1 MTKLVKSIIE
11 KCMKENLRAYEGE
24 SYCEFLIIPKE
35 KKYDGFWGE
44 NGYNEILI
52 LTGSLDKHE
61 WKIVSSDSD
70 VLNLM
75 DLKNANFD
83 VPTDYECLRLFFGHP
98 VKITS
103 TLSACMLCGENE
115 NMISVKS
122 ADQIY
127 DNLFNDTFGM
137 KKYEKYKKAMLNG
150 KSLYQW
156 AVLWML
162 MTNDD
167 FFNVYGFNF
176 NPHQYPG
183 LYEIARRDVFSEEY
197 RK

>member
-24 SYCEFLIIPKE
+24 SYSEFLIIPKE

-52 LTGSLDKHE
+52 LAGSLDKNE

-103 TLSACMLCGENE
+103 TLSACMLCGERMGNW
-115 NMISVKS
+115 
-122 ADQIY
+122 
-127 DNLFNDTFGM
+127 ND
-137 KKYEKYKKAMLNG
+137 
-150 KSLYQW
+150 
-156 AVLWML
+156 
-162 MTNDD
+162 
-167 FFNVYGFNF
+167 
-176 NPHQYPG
+176 
-183 LYEIARRDVFSEEY
+183 
-197 RK
+197 

>member
-1 MTKLVKSIIE
+1 
-11 KCMKENLRAYEGE
+11 MKENLRAYEGE

-52 LTGSLDKHE
+52 LAGSLDKHE

-75 DLKNANFD
+75 NLKNANFD
-83 VPTDYECLRLFFGHP
+83 VPTDYECLRLFFVHS
-98 VKITS
+98 VEITS
-103 TLSACMLCGENE
+103 TLSACMLCGESEKN
-115 NMISVKS
+115 
-122 ADQIY
+122 ATQIY
-127 DNLFNDTFGM
+127 QNLFNNTFDR
-137 KKYEKYKKAMLNG
+137 KKYKKEMLNG

-167 FFNVYGFNF
+167 FFNLYGFNF
-176 NPHQYPG
+176 NPHEYPG
-183 LYEIARRDVFSEEY
+183 LYEIARRDVYPEEY